1 MLFKIGTKNSL
12 TKTAYISR
20 RKQSFARSLIEQV
33 ANSIGNK
40 KQSSGKLQ
48 QNMTKHPL
56 NNING
61 CLIEINMMKITI

>member
-1 MLFKIGTKNSL
+1 MGQ
-12 TKTAYISR
+12 A
-20 RKQSFARSLIEQV
+20 

-56 NNING
+56 NNINE
-61 CLIEINMMKITI
+61 CLIEINILKITYWYRRLSLLNNNFRLAF

>member
-1 MLFKIGTKNSL
+1 MG
-12 TKTAYISR
+12 
-20 RKQSFARSLIEQV
+20 QV

-61 CLIEINMMKITI
+61 CLIEINMMEITYGYKRLSLLNNNLRLAF

>member
-20 RKQSFARSLIEQV
+20 RKRSFTRSLMGQV

-48 QNMTKHPL
+48 QNMTKSPL
-56 NNING
+56 NNINEL
-61 CLIEINMMKITI
+61 LIEINMLKIS